1 MEESL
6 KKERETKRGIQ
17 SVQEKL
23 KNTEDGQERSNI
35 WIVSILK
42 EENKGK
48 GREQIKKKTII
59 QKHFCETYFKF

>member
-48 GREQIKKKTII
+48 GREQIKKKDYNP
-59 QKHFCETYFKF
+59 ETLLWNLF